1 MPSRPPRSTTVPKR
15 TPSSR
20 TCRRRRDGKRVAR
33 RAPAIPADAAVRSA
47 RKFSLRGAADGAKSA
62 APPLIAS
69 LRASWRHRASRGA
82 AAAAERPAD
91 ETATEAVALAEAL
104 QQENAALNA
113 QLAARRSTG
122 APKERLLKFYETM
135 TGLTATPGEGSV
147 VHCAAR
153 RGRAPPRLRPR
164 HAAGGERAGQGR
176 EYTPTDGG
184 TDEATAR
191 HLPEYMRDSIVFEAE
206 QAPVFLQKVLVAV
219 TRRVK
224 RESAVSPSRPALL
237 GLSVELER
245 APAIA

>member
-1 MPSRPPRSTTVPKR
+1 MRPRKR

-20 TCRRRRDGKRVAR
+20 TCRPTSRRSTR
-33 RAPAIPADAAVRSA
+33 RSA
-47 RKFSLRGAADGAKSA
+47 RSARRSRRPRRGSSRRRSRRQSPR

-69 LRASWRHRASRGA
+69 LRAELAAARGGA
-82 AAAAERPAD
+82 APPPQPSAPAD

-104 QQENAALNA
+104 QQENAALKA
-113 QLAARRSTG
+113 QLAALD
-122 APKERLLKFYETM
+122 AEPKERLLKFYETM

-147 VHCAAR
+147 VHCSC
-153 RGRAPPRLRPR
+153 
-164 HAAGGERAGQGR
+164 HAEGERRLAFDLDMQPEESEPGSL

-219 TRRVK
+219 T
-224 RESAVSPSRPALL
+224 AA
-237 GLSVELER
+237 
-245 APAIA
+245 